1 MWLTEC
7 LSPQVGFASVPQL
20 SLVSA
25 WFFPAAALCRSC
37 LIIKLVAVCILVT
50 IPRASQWH
58 PPVEDPPL
66 AGQQRLPG
74 AAAARGH
81 LSSLPALTLVPCS
94 ALRPLPAQQL
104 PGTAAACWSARSV
117 HSQEL
122 GLFVCW
128 SRNRA
133 RDELA
138 NSACA

>member
-1 MWLTEC
+1 VWLTEC

-25 WFFPAAALCRSC
+25 WFFPAAALCHSC
-37 LIIKLVAVCILVT
+37 LIIKLVALCILVT

-81 LSSLPALTLVPCS
+81 LSSLPALTLCPAVLCAHCLLS
-94 ALRPLPAQQL
+94 SSLAQPLPAGL
-104 PGTAAACWSARSV
+104 PGLCTHKSWGFLFAGV
-117 HSQEL
+117 GIGL
-122 GLFVCW
+122 GM
-128 SRNRA
+128 S
-133 RDELA
+133 
-138 NSACA
+138 